1 MTTIITSESTKSL
14 MNPLI
19 IKINKKT
26 DVCKIKRF
34 KRQIKCHDEW
44 FYNTKC
50 IENTKRQKARG
61 SKNKFLEK
69 QLYEKNI
76 EWEKETIIWKNDNII
91 NYINECKN
99 DEYCIN
105 DPEIKKCKNIPL
117 SEYKKCKQ
125 NNIKRIRKSFI
136 QNLRQS
142 ITTDNY

>member
-14 MNPLI
+14 IIPLI
-19 IKINKKT
+19 NKM

-34 KRQIKCHDEW
+34 KRHIRCSDDW

-50 IENTKRQKARG
+50 IESTKRQKTRG

-69 QLYEKNI
+69 QLYDKNI
-76 EWEKETIIWKNDNII
+76 EWEKETTIWKNDNII
-91 NYINECKN
+91 NYMNQCKN
-99 DEYCIN
+99 DEYYMN
-105 DPEIKKCKNIPL
+105 DQSIKTCKNTPL
-117 SEYKKCKQ
+117 SEYKEYKQ
-125 NNIKRIRKSFI
+125 NNIKRNRKSSI